1 VIISNDT
8 PDPTSPSG
16 AAPELTEAGFAVEI
30 ADAPLL
36 HQGLNLADIA
46 HVVALHE
53 AGVLPSNAA
62 GSLAGLLLEVHAQP
76 VESFP
81 YDPAFGE
88 SYNCRERA
96 FGERIGRTAG
106 WLHAGRPR
114 REAVRVALRLR
125 LRRDLTA
132 LIADAAAFV
141 VALSDKAEDHA
152 ETVFADHTYLQQA
165 QPSTFGHYLLSVAHP
180 VLRDAERLQRAVSWA
195 NASPCGA
202 GCVNGS
208 ALVPHRARLAE
219 LLGFS
224 SVIEHTRDAMWQT
237 DGLLDMVSAATS
249 LIVTLSKL
257 AEDLEIY
264 ASQEF
269 DFVDLAAPHT
279 RSSVLMPQKR
289 NPYALSMVRGQAG
302 VVIGRLMGLFSVMK
316 SPSARSDNLIFAYG
330 EVPRALEAVG
340 RSTRLMRGVVAG
352 LEVNTERMAEVLQ
365 AGFAQATDL
374 AEHVMMS
381 SGIDYRSAYL
391 IVGEAVKRA
400 SAAGLVG
407 VDIDGA
413 LLDAA
418 AHEIIGESLGLTGR
432 DLSDAVDP
440 TRLVAARDIT
450 GGAAP
455 HRVRAMAASARA
467 LARSTAATAER
478 DITHFDAA
486 EASLLA
492 MARTLEKGADQPV
505 GPATS

>member
-1 VIISNDT
+1 MA
-8 PDPTSPSG
+8 TSDEPMPGLSPAG

-36 HQGLNLADIA
+36 HAGLNLADLA

-53 AGVLPSNAA
+53 AGVLPPDAA
-62 GSLAGLLLEVHAQP
+62 GSLAALLLDVHAQP
-76 VESFP
+76 VEDFP
-81 YDPAFGE
+81 YDPAYGE

-96 FGERIGRTAG
+96 FTDRIGRTAG

-132 LIADAAAFV
+132 LVEDAAGFV
-141 VALSDKAEDHA
+141 TALSARADDHA

-165 QPSTFGHYLLSVAHP
+165 QPSTFGHYLMAAAQP
-180 VLRDAERLQRAVSWA
+180 VLRDAERLQTALGWV

-208 ALVPHRARLAE
+208 MLVPHRDRLAA

-224 SVIEHTRDAMWQT
+224 TVIEHTRDAMWQT
-237 DGLLDMVSAATS
+237 DGLLDIVSIATS
-249 LIVTLSKL
+249 LVVTLDKL

-269 DFVDLAAPHT
+269 DFVDLAGPYT

-302 VVIGRLMGLFSVMK
+302 VVIGQLTGLFAVMK

-330 EVPRALEAVG
+330 EVPRALTAVG
-340 RSTRLMRGVVAG
+340 RSTRLMRGVVG
-352 LEVNTERMAEVLQ
+352 TLHVNAARMAQVLERS
-365 AGFAQATDL
+365 FAQATDL
-374 AEHVMMS
+374 AEHVMVTC
-381 SGIDYRSAYL
+381 GIDYRSAYL
-391 IVGEAVKRA
+391 VVGEAVRHA
-400 SAAGLVG
+400 SDSGQAG

-413 LLDAA
+413 ALDRAA
-418 AHEIIGESLGLTGR
+418 SAVLGESLGLAGT
-432 DLSDAVDP
+432 DLSAATDP
-440 TRLVAARDIT
+440 ARLVATRDVP

-455 HRVRAMAASARA
+455 HLVREMAVRAAQQADD
-467 LARSTAATAER
+467 LAATARAEVER
-478 DITHFDAA
+478 FDAA
-486 EASLLA
+486 ESALIEA
-492 MARTLEKGADQPV
+492 ARRIAGGDPV
-505 GPATS
+505 TSAGQ